1 MGIFSMFIVMV
12 MVDRAFGGKGWIGS
26 SSSPGHGRIKG
37 VARISP
43 HVAL

>member
-12 MVDRAFGGKGWIGS
+12 MVDRAFGGKGWID

-37 VARISP
+37 VARMSP